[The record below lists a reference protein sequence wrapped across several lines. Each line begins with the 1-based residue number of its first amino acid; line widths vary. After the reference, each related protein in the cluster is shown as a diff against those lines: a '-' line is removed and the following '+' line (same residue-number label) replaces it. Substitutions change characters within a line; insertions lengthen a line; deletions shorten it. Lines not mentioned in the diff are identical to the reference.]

1 MQSIVQVKSDQD
13 AVEREDINQLNTH
26 INKIDSK
33 VHKLQTEVNH
43 LKDEQKE
50 SQKNMQFLQ
59 QHESSESVVDASDP
73 KNQDKIN
80 RFAQML
86 KTLNEYKTK
95 YKTASSAEEKKKV
108 HYEVMDFTK
117 KWLDT
122 KNVQLAAQISGI

>member
-1 MQSIVQVKSDQD
+1 MQ
-13 AVEREDINQLNTH
+13 
-26 INKIDSK
+26 KIDSK

-59 QHESSESVVDASDP
+59 QQGASETIVDASDP
-73 KNQDKIN
+73 KNQEKIN
-80 RFAQML
+80 KFAQML
-86 KTLNEYKTK
+86 KTLNDYKTK
-95 YKTASSAEEKKKV
+95 YKTATSAEEKKKV